1 MKDIIP
7 SEKIISKIYLIRG
20 LKVMLD
26 RDIAELYGVETRVLN
41 QAVRR
46 NIKRFP
52 CDFMFQLTK
61 DEFDNLIS
69 QFVTS
74 SWGGAR
80 KMPTAFTEHGV
91 AMLSSVLNSKRAI
104 EVNIQIIRA
113 FNHLRKVIISN
124 KDLINKIKQLEEI
137 FDIKLQVI
145 DTKVDKKTEFLAEKI
160 QILFDLL
167 ISPDFEPDKINQ
179 IGFERKEDD
188 KTRKKKK

>member
-1 MKDIIP
+1 MKDFIP
-7 SEKIISKIYLIRG
+7 SEKIISRIYLIRDV
-20 LKVMLD
+20 KVMLD
-26 RDIAELYGVETRVLN
+26 RDLAELYGVETRALN

-46 NIKRFP
+46 NINRFP
-52 CDFMFQLTK
+52 DDFMFNLTK

-74 SWGGAR
+74 SWGGTR
-80 KMPTAFTEHGV
+80 KMPMAFTEHGV

-104 EVNIQIIRA
+104 AVNIQIIRA

-124 KDLINKIKQLEEI
+124 KDLINKIKQIEEI
-137 FDIKLQVI
+137 FDIKLQVLDAKI
-145 DTKVDKKTEFLAEKI
+145 DKNTGILAEKI

-179 IGFERKEDD
+179 IGFDLKEE
-188 KTRKKKK
+188 KVNRRKKK